1 MRYVSTLQ
9 PLCFHRKLY
18 WQDLL
23 GRQIRLLRPR
33 LQSAYG
39 VSPGPSRIDVRR
51 FRLIRCGPR
60 YVQQSLQQ
68 LLAEAP
74 MFQARSISD
83 IDGIIRLY

>member
-1 MRYVSTLQ
+1 MRYVLTLQ
-9 PLCFHRKLY
+9 PLYFHRKLY
-18 WQDLL
+18 WQVLL
-23 GRQIRLLRPR
+23 GRQTRLLRPR
-33 LQSAYG
+33 PRLACG

-60 YVQQSLQQ
+60 YVQQSLQP

-74 MFQARSISD
+74 MFQARSISY